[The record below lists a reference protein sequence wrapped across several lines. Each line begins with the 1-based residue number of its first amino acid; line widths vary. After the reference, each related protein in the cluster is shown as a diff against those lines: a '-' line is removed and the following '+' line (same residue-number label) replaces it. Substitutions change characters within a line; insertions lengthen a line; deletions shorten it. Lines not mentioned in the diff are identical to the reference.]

1 MKPQTLS
8 PIERRALIEQAER
21 RFGMMPGS
29 GYAGG
34 GQRSYPQDLAPRRT
48 SSSVGSSGS
57 GEAAAVQG
65 MDTAVEQCWTLYRC
79 LVLLADAHSSL
90 TGKLYRGAGDAPAV
104 GDLERPW
111 ADPVS
116 GPLPP
121 GSLWHLV
128 LAPDGRPER
137 MEARWME
144 AGRPVELAL
153 TCFPDEVMVWRRG
166 AEPASESLA
175 LPPGY
180 RLLWPPVSGRDH
192 CLMNLDAFMDGP
204 DRGIVMVCALGC
216 RPAARG
222 GLRARP
228 VKLTIGVAQA
238 DGAADGARP
247 EVRLST
253 PGWPEQRLTLDEAG
267 RLARWQVDDASVA
280 CLRAWAAA

>member
-1 MKPQTLS
+1 MS
-8 PIERRALIEQAER
+8 PDIDT
-21 RFGMMPGS
+21 S
-29 GYAGG
+29 AGAADG
-34 GQRSYPQDLAPRRT
+34 PRP
-48 SSSVGSSGS
+48 S
-57 GEAAAVQG
+57 
-65 MDTAVEQCWTLYRC
+65 TAVPTSEAFPRLHAPVVGEILVDAGRSLRPAGQVEVFSVHADAEGR
-79 LVLLADAHSSL
+79 LVLRVAVLPGPAVDL
-90 TGKLYRGAGDAPAV
+90 GAGDASAV
-104 GDLERPW
+104 GDPERPW
-111 ADPVS
+111 VDPVS

-137 MEARWME
+137 VEARWME

-192 CLMNLDAFMDGP
+192 CLMDLDAFMDHP

-222 GLRARP
+222 GLRVRP
-228 VKLTIGVAQA
+228 VKLTIGVAEA
-238 DGAADGARP
+238 AGAADDGRT
-247 EVRLST
+247 VVSLST